1 MSLITSRT
9 IAGLRSWAVWTV
21 GFLSFPLAGIAG
33 GAIAGPV
40 DSPFA
45 AALGGAVTGL
55 VIGTGQWLASGRRL
69 RADRWIPATTIG
81 MGLGLLIGAT
91 AVGFGTELAEL
102 ALLGAITGIP
112 LGIAQALAL
121 PSRTRFRW
129 VWAAVMPVLWSLGW
143 TITTLV
149 GVDVETQYTV
159 FGSTGAITVS
169 ALAGLVLGLILPSTI
184 AAGSTEPAT
193 STTTKEVSS

>member
-1 MSLITSRT
+1 MAINTSHT
-9 IAGLRSWAVWTV
+9 VSALRNWAIWTL

-33 GAIAGPV
+33 GAISGPV
-40 DSPFA
+40 DSPLA

-69 RADRWIPATTIG
+69 RADRWIPATTVG

-91 AVGFGTELAEL
+91 LVDFGTDLADL
-102 ALLGAITGIP
+102 ALMGALTGIP
-112 LGIAQALAL
+112 LGIAQAMAL
-121 PSRTRFRW
+121 PSRSRFRW
-129 VWAAVMPVLWSLGW
+129 VWAAVMPALWSLGW

-169 ALAGLVLGLILPSTI
+169 ALTGLALQFIVPSAIT
-184 AAGSTEPAT
+184 AASTAT
-193 STTTKEVSS
+193 SIEVSS